1 MANDILTKIS
11 RRDAGK
17 VLLAGSASLLAA
29 KVRFS
34 GATEGGST
42 NPSKLE
48 LWYGQP
54 AKEWTE
60 ALPVG
65 NGRLGA
71 MVMGGTEQER
81 IQLNEETLWTGA
93 PYDPD
98 TSGGP
103 EALPE
108 IRRLVFEGKY
118 LQAHDLFG
126 RRMMGYPTDQ
136 MSYQPLGNLWLTF
149 PGHASVAD
157 YRRA

>member
-1 MANDILTKIS
+1 MS
-11 RRDAGK
+11 RRDVGR
-17 VLLAGSASLLAA
+17 VLLAGSSTLLAA
-29 KVRFS
+29 KERLVAKAT
-34 GATEGGST
+34 GASIK
-42 NPSKLE
+42 PPKLE
-48 LWYGQP
+48 LWYRQP

-71 MVMGGTEQER
+71 MVMGGTEEER

-93 PYDPD
+93 PYDPT

-126 RRMMGYPTDQ
+126 RKMMGYPADQ
-136 MSYQPLGNLWLTF
+136 MMY
-149 PGHASVAD
+149 
-157 YRRA
+157 